1 MLKFFNNNFSK
12 GGDTKNEKALIFLTG
27 IVIIF
32 ATLVSTGISAS
43 AVSPDKLL
51 GLKEILKSTTNSS
64 IVYF

>member
-12 GGDTKNEKALIFLTG
+12 GGIQRMKKLLIFSTG
-27 IVIIF
+27 IVVIF

>member
-1 MLKFFNNNFSK
+1 MKKL
-12 GGDTKNEKALIFLTG
+12 LIFLTG
-27 IVIIF
+27 IVVIF
-32 ATLVSTGISAS
+32 ATLVYTGISAS